1 MVESIKQVPVRTI
14 LEEIREIEVQ
24 VEKTINVTVEKEK
37 IVKCIENIKQWCTQ
51 EVPKEIVQEVPLR
64 ETK

>member
-37 IVKCIENIKQWCTQ
+37 IVKCIENIK
-51 EVPKEIVQEVPLR
+51 
-64 ETK
+64 